1 MNCGQYIYIYK
12 YTMIWEEEEPK
23 KRRRRSTGTVLR
35 TPRVKN
41 ARPVEMGGTSSRPKI
56 GIQEKA

>member
-23 KRRRRSTGTVLR
+23 KRWRRRSTGTVLR
-35 TPRVKN
+35 TP
-41 ARPVEMGGTSSRPKI
+41 E
-56 GIQEKA
+56 